1 MSKSIFDQVA
11 ETVEESDDTTMT
23 PYLFVLIG
31 GFGVSSVSSGP
42 IPTQSPEALCIPI
55 DPECFNCG
63 AYNKF
68 LKCLDAEFSA
78 GINPATASDLARRY
92 LDIF

>member
-11 ETVEESDDTTMT
+11 EAVEESGETART

-31 GFGVSSVSSGP
+31 GFGVSSGP
-42 IPTQSPEALCIPI
+42 IPPQRPEALCIPI
-55 DPECFNCG
+55 DPERFNRG
-63 AYNKF
+63 VYNRF
-68 LKCLDAEFSA
+68 LKRLDAEFNT
-78 GINPATASDLARRY
+78 GINPSTASDLARRY